1 MKKWFKE
8 NNDKFFLRY
17 ALINCYQD
25 LGELKY
31 LFKQKNREDATSWWT
46 QSQRIKM
53 TTDNYTPAYEGPI
66 KQMKEILRT
75 FNLPQINHV
84 ETKFQHIYT

>member
-1 MKKWFKE
+1 MISFLKICI
-8 NNDKFFLRY
+8 DKLLSR
-17 ALINCYQD
+17 
-25 LGELKY
+25 LGGNLNTY
-31 LFKQKNREDATSWWT
+31 LSRKIEKMQQADGHR
-46 QSQRIKM
+46 SQRTIM

-66 KQMKEILRT
+66 KQMKEVLRT